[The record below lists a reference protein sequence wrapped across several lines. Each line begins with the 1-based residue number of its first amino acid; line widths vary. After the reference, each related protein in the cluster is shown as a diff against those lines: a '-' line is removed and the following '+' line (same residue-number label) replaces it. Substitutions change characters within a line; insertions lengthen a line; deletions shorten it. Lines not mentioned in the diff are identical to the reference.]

1 MMYYLTTSVCCIS
14 EKVIIPI
21 REEKR
26 TPQKLRNVLI
36 SFFSQGNVFLNDIN
50 IRAKL
55 WCFVLSIFFIDLSW
69 IMERVKQIILDKKHS
84 IAVTRMDT
92 INNLLY
98 SI

>member
-36 SFFSQGNVFLNDIN
+36 SFFSQGKVFF
-50 IRAKL
+50 K
-55 WCFVLSIFFIDLSW
+55 
-69 IMERVKQIILDKKHS
+69 
-84 IAVTRMDT
+84 
-92 INNLLY
+92 
-98 SI
+98 